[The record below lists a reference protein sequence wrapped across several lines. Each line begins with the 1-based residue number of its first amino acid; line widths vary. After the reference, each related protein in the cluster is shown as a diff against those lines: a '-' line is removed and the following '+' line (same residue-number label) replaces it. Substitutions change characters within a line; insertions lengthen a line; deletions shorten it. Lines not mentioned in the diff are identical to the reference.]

1 MPWEKNM
8 VAMEAAVVTGILKV
22 VGNKLA
28 PLVIKEYRC
37 VVSVKKDLQE
47 LQDLATQINSW
58 LEAQGGRAEGNWL
71 KKLKDVAYDVDDV
84 VDEFQLEAEKKD
96 VNSDGGT
103 VSTYRT
109 KPKSFLLQCTAA
121 WKIKD
126 IKKRFAEIVKQRAD
140 INAIKNNIP
149 DAHPARH
156 ITVELLP
163 LPNVDASSV
172 IGRDRE
178 KHQIIFKLVESKHQQ
193 KIKIVSIIGLGGSG
207 KTTLAKL
214 VFNDGNIIAKD
225 FEVRLWVHVSQEFAI
240 QKLVE
245 KLFEAFAENK
255 SDHHPLPHMSKKI
268 SEKLSEKRFLLVLD
282 DVWTEDPIQW
292 EEFMA
297 FLNGIAPGPGSTIL
311 LTTRSREVAVT
322 VGSSDHFD
330 LPLLSPNDSWQ
341 LFQQSIIMPATRWT
355 LQFEEVGNQIVKKCG
370 GLPLAIKVLAC
381 ALTGKERIEEWK
393 AMRDNSL
400 LDAVGEENRLFA
412 CLKLSYFHLPS
423 HLKPCFTI
431 CSLFPKG
438 YMIDKEQLID
448 QWIAHDMV
456 GVEVGVDYF
465 EYTAHKY
472 FNSLVQRSFL
482 QDVDENSYGRV
493 KCRMRDL
500 VHDLAQS
507 ILGEKISLV
516 VPKEASSSTRSY
528 RYFSLAKQKI
538 HLLPKNLF
546 QKARALY
553 ADKCEVDCK
562 IFSKALKNARHLR
575 SVTMDCVDKE
585 LVQAVILQVKN
596 LKYLEIS
603 RQYGEALPEAISD
616 IWSLQTLHLTSS
628 DLLELPKSIGKLQ
641 KLRTLNLS
649 HCEKLKCLPDSIV
662 NCQMISSID
671 LCNCKQLTVLPS
683 SIGRNKMLRVLRLG
697 NTKMERLP
705 SSVTALRNLEC
716 LDLHDCRYLVEF
728 PKDMGNLDKLHVLN
742 LTKCKKLGGIPV
754 GIRQLSGLQ
763 KLGLFALGKD
773 EKFAGISEL
782 GNLPRIGGKLSIRG
796 IYHGLYPVDA
806 YNAHLKL
813 MTNLQ
818 GLDLRWRM
826 EDEVEVNTELEQAVL
841 DCLEPPQGIKELMIS
856 GYSGRQYAWWM
867 QNRVDG
873 GELDIHG
880 CPNLA
885 RHCERR
891 KGEGWHLISHI
902 PHLQI
907 GQEKLDATSSFY

>member
-1 MPWEKNM
+1 M

-28 PLVIKEYRC
+28 PLIIKEYKS
-37 VVSVKKDLQE
+37 VVGVKKDLQE
-47 LQDLATQINSW
+47 LQNLAMQINSW
-58 LEAQGGRAEGNWL
+58 LEEEGDGAEGNWL

-84 VDEFQLEAEKKD
+84 VDEFQLQAEKKD
-96 VNSDGGT
+96 VNADGGT
-103 VSTYRT
+103 VST
-109 KPKSFLLQCTAA
+109 KPKPLWLQWTAA
-121 WKIKD
+121 RKIKD

-149 DAHPARH
+149 DTHPARH
-156 ITVELLP
+156 ATVELP

-178 KHQIIFKLVESKHQQ
+178 KHQIISKLVESEHQQ

-214 VFNDGNIIAKD
+214 VFNDRNIIED
-225 FEVRLWVHVSQEFAI
+225 FKVRLWVHVSQEFAV

-268 SEKLSEKRFLLVLD
+268 SEKLSEGRFLLVLD
-282 DVWTEDPIQW
+282 DVWTEDRIQW

-297 FLNGIAPGPGSTIL
+297 FLNGVAPIPGSTIL
-311 LTTRSREVAVT
+311 LTTRSREVAVI
-322 VGSSDHFD
+322 VGSTNHFD
-330 LPLLSPNDSWQ
+330 LPLLSPNNSWQ
-341 LFQQSIIMPATRWT
+341 LFQQSIIMPATGWNFK
-355 LQFEEVGNQIVKKCG
+355 LEEVGNQIVKKCG

-448 QWIAHDMV
+448 QWIAHDMIE
-456 GVEVGVDYF
+456 VEDGVDYF

-472 FNSLVQRSFL
+472 FNSLVHRSFL

-493 KCRMRDL
+493 KCRMHDL
-500 VHDLAQS
+500 VHDLARS
-507 ILGEKISLV
+507 ILGDKISLV
-516 VPKEASSSTRSY
+516 VPKEASSSTRSD
-528 RYFSLAKQKI
+528 RYFSLTKQTI

-553 ADKCEVDCK
+553 ADKCAVDCK
-562 IFSKALKNARHLR
+562 IFGKALKNSRHLR
-575 SVTMDCVDKE
+575 SVTMDYVDKE

-662 NCQMISSID
+662 DCQMISSID
-671 LCNCKQLTVLPS
+671 LCNC
-683 SIGRNKMLRVLRLG
+683 N
-697 NTKMERLP
+697 
-705 SSVTALRNLEC
+705 
-716 LDLHDCRYLVEF
+716 
-728 PKDMGNLDKLHVLN
+728 
-742 LTKCKKLGGIPV
+742 
-754 GIRQLSGLQ
+754 
-763 KLGLFALGKD
+763 
-773 EKFAGISEL
+773 
-782 GNLPRIGGKLSIRG
+782 
-796 IYHGLYPVDA
+796 
-806 YNAHLKL
+806 
-813 MTNLQ
+813 
-818 GLDLRWRM
+818 
-826 EDEVEVNTELEQAVL
+826 
-841 DCLEPPQGIKELMIS
+841 
-856 GYSGRQYAWWM
+856 
-867 QNRVDG
+867 
-873 GELDIHG
+873 
-880 CPNLA
+880 
-885 RHCERR
+885 
-891 KGEGWHLISHI
+891 
-902 PHLQI
+902 
-907 GQEKLDATSSFY
+907 

>member
-796 IYHGLYPVDA
+796 IGP
-806 YNAHLKL
+806 
-813 MTNLQ
+813 T
-818 GLDLRWRM
+818 
-826 EDEVEVNTELEQAVL
+826 VEN
-841 DCLEPPQGIKELMIS
+841 G
-856 GYSGRQYAWWM
+856 GRG
-867 QNRVDG
+867 R
-873 GELDIHG
+873 GEH
-880 CPNLA
+880 
-885 RHCERR
+885 
-891 KGEGWHLISHI
+891 
-902 PHLQI
+902 
-907 GQEKLDATSSFY
+907 